1 MYNKKRC
8 RSKSIDDRRN
18 LRWENKLIELK
29 TILSELRFTIA
40 TAKSRNRWKCRVA
53 AHTSPTTPT
62 YAHHL
67 FTDCNVGDIFQTGKN
82 KSKRLKI
89 FFFFGKQFWDLT
101 QKKKKTNWKYT
112 NKVARTKT
120 MDYTFPDFLDVSV
133 QIPRVITTI
142 LHTTIFLRTRRSRIY
157 IWTFYV
163 LSYSL
168 ISGAEENRSKDWR
181 PVTDDGTHPYVQ
193 CVCEQSNIVS
203 ILRTS
208 DNDVTASE
216 AVVGVLYYT
225 RVRAYTYYIHEPYI
239 HIIAVVVRFQFCLVY
254 RS

>member
-82 KSKRLKI
+82 KSKRLTI

-101 QKKKKTNWKYT
+101 QKKKKKQIENIQIKWL
-112 NKVARTKT
+112 ARRPWTIH
-120 MDYTFPDFLDVSV
+120 FLISSMC
-133 QIPRVITTI
+133 
-142 LHTTIFLRTRRSRIY
+142 RSRYPGLLLLSCIRQYFYAPGARVYIY
-157 IWTFYV
+157 GRFTCC
-163 LSYSL
+163 L
-168 ISGAEENRSKDWR
+168 I
-181 PVTDDGTHPYVQ
+181 
-193 CVCEQSNIVS
+193 
-203 ILRTS
+203 
-208 DNDVTASE
+208 
-216 AVVGVLYYT
+216 VLYPVLRKT
-225 RVRAYTYYIHEPYI
+225 ARRIDG
-239 HIIAVVVRFQFCLVY
+239 R
-254 RS
+254 